1 MSAYLDPSVWGPHYW
16 FFLNTVALS
25 YPHYP
30 NTITKKKYYDLF
42 QNLPLFI
49 PVEKVANNFSN
60 LLQEYPIVPYLDNRE
75 SLVRW
80 IHFIHNKVNESLEKP
95 KIPLSQFYVKYYE
108 AYKPKDIKAREYLKM
123 KKRAMYF
130 AVLAFV
136 IGMIYWFYKK

>member
-1 MSAYLDPSVWGPHYW
+1 MTAYLDPSVWGPHYW
-16 FFLNTVALS
+16 FFLNTVALH

-80 IHFIHNKVNESLEKP
+80 IHFIHNKVNERLEKP

-108 AYKPKDIKAREYLKM
+108 AYKPKDVKAREYLKM
-123 KKRAMYF
+123 KKRAIYF
-130 AVLAFV
+130 TVLVFV

>member
-1 MSAYLDPSVWGPHYW
+1 MTAYLDPSVWGPHYW
-16 FFLNTVALS
+16 FFLNTVALN

-80 IHFIHNKVNESLEKP
+80 IHFIHNKVNEQLEKP

-123 KKRAMYF
+123 KKRAVYF

>member
-1 MSAYLDPSVWGPHYW
+1 MTAYLDPSVWGPHYW
-16 FFLNTVALS
+16 FFLNTVALN

-108 AYKPKDIKAREYLKM
+108 AYKPKDVKAKEYLKM
-123 KKRAMYF
+123 KKRAIYF
-130 AVLAFV
+130 AVLTFV